1 MKWVLYAVLYVMLL
15 LVVLSSIQSV
25 WIGLTQS
32 ERYLAAF
39 PGAHG
44 GLYYITLLTSVAA
57 GANSILIGLR
67 QRWAVWTNVAV
78 GAWSIMLLEVVH
90 GARINQAIVLVACAT
105 TTILP
110 LALWKSAPRTG
121 MKHD

>member
-1 MKWVLYAVLYVMLL
+1 MLL

-32 ERYLAAF
+32 ARYLAAF

-44 GLYYITLLTSVAA
+44 ALYYVTLVTSAIA
-57 GANSILIGLR
+57 GVNCILIALR
-67 QRWAVWTNVAV
+67 QRWAIWTNVAI
-78 GAWSIMLLEVVH
+78 GAWSIALLEIVQ
-90 GARINQAIVLVACAT
+90 GARINQIVVLIACAT

-110 LALWKSAPRTG
+110 LILWRSAPRAGTPRN
-121 MKHD
+121 